1 MVNSGVLTLPEVQV
15 VLGHADLHT
24 TSRYTVPRAEEI
36 ITKMQE
42 FHARPQQSPGY
53 SPGYAA
59 EDIRAVFGTHALGDS
74 IV

>member
-1 MVNSGVLTLPEVQV
+1 MLTLPEVQV

-36 ITKMQE
+36 IMKMQE
-42 FHARPQQSPGY
+42 FHARAHQPSTGF

-59 EDIRAVFGTHALGDS
+59 EDIKAVFGAHTAGNDDG
-74 IV
+74 